1 MCAFRA
7 IIHQK
12 EKFYDCLKKRT
23 KMTAAGGITRVTGMT
38 EMTRKTLVSGMTG
51 MTRKAGMT

>member
-1 MCAFRA
+1 
-7 IIHQK
+7 
-12 EKFYDCLKKRT
+12 
-23 KMTAAGGITRVTGMT
+23 MTAAGGITRVTGMT